1 MNRKKIV
8 AIAFMLCGMGGTS
21 FESFASE
28 IPIDL
33 EVRKIDGSSTHLP
46 SGKSPV
52 EIPSVWLDGHTLT
65 FDACHDGYTLNI
77 VSGDVV
83 VYTVYVPANTTEVV
97 LPAYLSGTF
106 ELQLIQGNLCF
117 YGEIDL

>member
-1 MNRKKIV
+1 MKKIFV
-8 AIAFMLCGMGGTS
+8 ALVCMMTLGVVAVNAQS
-21 FESFASE
+21 PN
-28 IPIDL
+28 PIEL
-33 EVRKIDGSSTHLP
+33 EVRFTNNTPLDPG
-46 SGKSPV
+46 GKKTPIQ
-52 EIPSVWLDGHTLT
+52 IPSVWLDDHTLT